1 MGRAIFK
8 CAVFV
13 ALMFIPSMARAADEA
28 AKYNVLLIISDDLR
42 TELGCYGS
50 KLAKT
55 PNLDALAASGVRFE
69 RAYCQYPLCNPSRTS
84 MLTGRYP
91 LTAGVLGNRT
101 WFAHEHPDYVSMPK
115 CFRENGYVTLR
126 AGKVFH
132 GGLDDTDA
140 WTEGGEARTFDV
152 REPATQ
158 ETVRAEQR
166 AKSNAERSD
175 RWVVLRGEGERHG
188 DHRTADRTI
197 ALLEKY
203 RNEPFFLACGFSK
216 PHSPLEAPQRFY
228 DMYDVT
234 KIPLPADFAPRPTVP
249 PGFPTDAV
257 RAKNADLFI
266 GRDATPELAKEM
278 IRAYLASTSYMDWN
292 VGRVLTEL
300 DRLGLREKTIVVFW
314 GDHGYQLGEK
324 GKWSKAGSLYEQG
337 TRVPLIIDDPRAA
350 GNGKSCPRVVESID
364 IYPTLVELCGLSE
377 PPGLDG
383 RSLAPLVTN
392 PDAKWNHPAYTIWI
406 EGGRNPTGYSVRTA
420 KWRYTEYDGPRGGVV
435 LFDEAA
441 DPDEMKN
448 LADDPQYTHVRKELA
463 DLIRKF
469 RARFEAAKPADE
481 KLRGPA

>member
-13 ALMFIPSMARAADEA
+13 ALMFVPCVARAADEA
-28 AKYNVLLIISDDLR
+28 AKLNVLLIISDDLR

-50 KLAKT
+50 QLAKT
-55 PNLDALAASGVRFE
+55 PNLDALATSGVQFE

-84 MLTGRYP
+84 MLIGRYP
-91 LTAGVLGNRT
+91 LTTGVLGNRT
-101 WFAHEHPDYVSMPK
+101 WFAHEHPDFVSLPHY
-115 CFRENGYVTLR
+115 FRQNGYVTLR
-126 AGKVFH
+126 AGKIFH

-140 WTEGGEARTFDV
+140 WTEGGEERTFDV
-152 REPATQ
+152 RETASRKSD
-158 ETVRAEQR
+158 RAERR
-166 AKSNAERSD
+166 AQSNAERSD
-175 RWVVLRGEGERHG
+175 RWVVLPGEGERHG
-188 DHRTADRTI
+188 DYRTADRTI

-203 RNEPFFLACGFSK
+203 RDQPFFLACGFSK
-216 PHSPLEAPQRFY
+216 PHSPLEASQRFY
-228 DMYDVT
+228 DMYDVA

-249 PGFPTDAV
+249 PGFPTDAI
-257 RAKNADLFI
+257 RAKNADLFV

-278 IRAYLASTSYMDWN
+278 IRAYLASISYMDWN
-292 VGRVLTEL
+292 VGRVLREL

-350 GNGKSCPRVVESID
+350 GNGKACPRIVESID
-364 IYPTLVELCGLSE
+364 IYPTLVELCGLAE

-383 RSLAPLVTN
+383 RSLAPLLTN
-392 PDAKWNHPAYTIWI
+392 PDAKWDHPAFTIWI
-406 EGGRNPTGYSVRTA
+406 EGGRNPIGYSVRTA
-420 KWRYTEYDGPRGGVV
+420 KWRFTEYDGPRGGAV

-441 DPDEMKN
+441 DPQEMKN
-448 LADDPQYTHVRKELA
+448 LADDPKYAHVRKELA
-463 DLIRKF
+463 GLIRKF